1 MYIFEEAEKKGYGV
15 EKFQVVQL
23 NLQTILI
30 EIVHSVMYNKV
41 KFENLLV
48 DYISKN
54 LGEDVDVNFE
64 TVDDILREKS
74 GKLRWIVGIKDN
86 NASS

>member
-41 KFENLLV
+41 KSENLLV
-48 DYISKN
+48 DY
-54 LGEDVDVNFE
+54 
-64 TVDDILREKS
+64 
-74 GKLRWIVGIKDN
+74 
-86 NASS
+86 SSAIPGGT

>member
-41 KFENLLV
+41 KSENTHSGCILKIPHKTK
-48 DYISKN
+48 DMTSNPKCTN
-54 LGEDVDVNFE
+54 LFFINSNTITE
-64 TVDDILREKS
+64 TSVP
-74 GKLRWIVGIKDN
+74 
-86 NASS
+86 